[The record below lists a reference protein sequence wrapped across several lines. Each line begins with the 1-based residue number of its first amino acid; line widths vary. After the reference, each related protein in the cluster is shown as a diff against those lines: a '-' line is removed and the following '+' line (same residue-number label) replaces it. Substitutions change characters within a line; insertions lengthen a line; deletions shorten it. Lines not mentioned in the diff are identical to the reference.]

1 MSEDW
6 LFTGIWVFAGIV
18 VTVLAIMLLRR
29 GEQIEERPDYWRD
42 M

>member
-1 MSEDW
+1 MSELY
-6 LFTGIWVFAGIV
+6 LFLGIYVFAGLV
-18 VTVLAIMLLRR
+18 GMVLAIMLLRR